1 MILVDLPKQKPITT
15 LEMEVAL
22 MHYLNVRVNLIV
34 PNLSWGLI
42 NYEADIVSLTK
53 SGYAT
58 EIEIKISKSDLKADF
73 KKRIQHNSNY
83 FKYFYYA
90 VPLDMKDFALD
101 IIPERAG
108 LFVVRRRDDERV
120 LKVIKVRDAK
130 ENPMHKKWS
139 DKDRMKLAELG
150 CMRIL
155 GLKRK
160 LINKGD
166 NI

>member
-1 MILVDLPKQKPITT
+1 MDLSKQKPITT
-15 LEMEVAL
+15 PEMEVAL
-22 MHYLNVRVNLIV
+22 MNYLNVRVNLIV

-42 NYEADIVSLTK
+42 NYEADIVSLSK
-53 SGYAT
+53 SSYVT
-58 EIEIKISKSDLKADF
+58 EIEIKISKSDLRADF
-73 KKRIQHNSNY
+73 NKRIQHDSTY

-90 VPLDMKDFALD
+90 VPLGMKDFALD

-108 LFVVRRRDDERV
+108 LFIVRRHNDDERV
-120 LKVIKVRDAK
+120 LKVEKVRDAK